1 MLTNVG
7 KRAFF
12 RSELNVQN
20 NDVLVALITIGLL
33 LIVVAL
39 SIIIIKYSTEITLRK
54 RKWLQYGKQDWQNN
68 KRD

>member
-54 RKWLQYGKQDWQNN
+54 RK
-68 KRD
+68 